1 VSQQITDQGTKAVVL
16 ILLVVSGGLT
26 SQVSGVAQPYR
37 FISNSGTTALANQ
50 LMKTYN
56 SELLSA
62 SQNGAQLVVLGS
74 DREVSTTTVP
84 SSYANEMES
93 QFFQGILTPMS
104 SQQLVRSPN
113 AGILLLRDAEN
124 GQTLVVIISLGQ
136 NVESNRVSPLPFLFA
151 PLLQVWLDS
160 ERRRSRFRIYV
171 EILDLLKRG
180 PMTPYEVAF
189 HLRLNR
195 KKAREYLEFLKI
207 NSFLEFMEY
216 EGRAAYN
223 ITPVGKTFVE
233 NLKSVLEAERRL

>member
-1 VSQQITDQGTKAVVL
+1 
-16 ILLVVSGGLT
+16 
-26 SQVSGVAQPYR
+26 
-37 FISNSGTTALANQ
+37 
-50 LMKTYN
+50 MKTYN
-56 SELLSA
+56 SELPSA

-74 DREVSTTTVP
+74 DKEVSTTTVS

-93 QFFQGILTPMS
+93 QFFQGISTSMS
-104 SQQLVRSPN
+104 PQQLVGSPN
-113 AGILLLRDAEN
+113 AGILLLRGAEN
-124 GQTLVVIISLGQ
+124 GQTLVVIISLSQ

-171 EILDLLKRG
+171 EILDLLKGG

-207 NSFLEFMEY
+207 NSFLEFMEC
-216 EGRAAYN
+216 EGRVTYN

-233 NLKSVLEAERRL
+233 NLKSVLEADRR